1 MKSHKS
7 LNTNLNSLIKISE
20 NLQVPIMTDVQL
32 ALIADPGQN
41 LPHTSQC
48 EMPNPSKY
56 RRSRIHKHL
65 HHTNY
70 T

>member
-1 MKSHKS
+1 
-7 LNTNLNSLIKISE
+7 
-20 NLQVPIMTDVQL
+20 MTDVQV

-41 LPHTSQC
+41 LPHTRQC
-48 EMPNPSKY
+48 EMQNPSKY

-65 HHTNY
+65 QHTNF